1 MRRAL
6 SLVLSFILCAVLA
19 CSCASAAKVED
30 YLGEY
35 DYEAPAICMVY
46 EPVEGEFDEEGNAL
60 YGIQYR
66 EVTDLEGLLKVPDT
80 TFLLYFYNS
89 LDSTAWT
96 VTAVVEDIAEAEEGK
111 LVVVALVLR
120 RRNQRLLSAY
130 IESITYDTE
139 NAKNSTLLN
148 FPLPIAVFRL
158 SDSSV
163 VWGNDNFFSMF
174 GVSGSRVDAKL
185 AALIPGFS
193 GKWLMEGK
201 NRYPSIVEIAGKK
214 YQLHGNLIR
223 AEGEEEESAIMGITY
238 WLDVTDYD
246 NTRILYE
253 SGRDGQKLPGTR
265 KK

>member
-111 LVVVALVLR
+111 LVVLALDQSQYTNLTSQFGISAVPDFALV
-120 RRNQRLLSAY
+120 RNYTEISVFGSAD
-130 IESITYDTE
+130 YD
-139 NAKNSTLLN
+139 SW
-148 FPLPIAVFRL
+148 
-158 SDSSV
+158 SV
-163 VWGNDNFFSMF
+163 D
-174 GVSGSRVDAKL
+174 D
-185 AALIPGFS
+185 
-193 GKWLMEGK
+193 
-201 NRYPSIVEIAGKK
+201 IVI
-214 YQLHGNLIR
+214 
-223 AEGEEEESAIMGITY
+223 
-238 WLDVTDYD
+238 WLDANGYP
-246 NTRILYE
+246 I
-253 SGRDGQKLPGTR
+253 
-265 KK
+265 